1 MILLLIKYDKK
12 DKDKNRNRNRNRNY
26 VMYQCIFF
34 KILIIRNKKMCIIIN

>member
-12 DKDKNRNRNRNRNY
+12 DKDKNRNRNY

-34 KILIIRNKKMCIIIN
+34 KILIIKNKKMCIIIN

>member
-12 DKDKNRNRNRNRNY
+12 DKDKNKNRNKNY

>member
-12 DKDKNRNRNRNRNY
+12 DKDKNRNRNRNY